1 MNLDDI
7 KTSDFDYDLPHELIA
22 QTPLPNRKNSRMMV
36 VHMDSQTLE
45 HRHFYDIT
53 DYFHEG
59 DVLVRNNTRV
69 LPARL
74 YGTKEQTGA
83 HVEVLL
89 LRQMENDIWECLVGN
104 AHVVK
109 VGTII
114 SFHDG
119 RLKAQ
124 CTEIG
129 DKGIR
134 KFKMI
139 YSGIFNEILEQLGE
153 VPLPPYIHEKLN
165 DPERYQTVYSKVE
178 GSAAAPTAG
187 LHFTEEIFQKL
198 KDKGVTIVDVTL
210 HVGLGTFRPMDTE
223 HVNDH
228 VMHAEVWYMSKEAAD
243 ILNTAK
249 KEHRRIIAVGTTSVR
264 TLESVWNTYGC
275 FKECSLETRLFIYP
289 GYTYHTID
297 GMLTNF
303 HLPKSTLLMMIS
315 ALGGYDF
322 IMSAYKEAVKEKYRF
337 FSFGDCMFLT
347 HE

>member
-7 KTSDFDYDLPHELIA
+7 KTSDFDYNLPHELIA

-223 HVNDH
+223 HVSDH
-228 VMHAEVWYMSKEAAD
+228 VMHAEVCYMSKEAAD
-243 ILNTAK
+243 ILNAAK